1 MMRSASFIVFFPLKQ
16 VKSYFLQEGPKSLYK
31 VSNPTPLMMVISQF
45 IIQVSTLKQLQN
57 FDM

>member
-1 MMRSASFIVFFPLKQ
+1 